1 MMQPIPMLPFRKT
14 EFYNEHPV
22 PWQMPIRIPSAAGIL
37 LLCGISAAMML
48 CAGLALMSGQAF
60 VFFLLWMSNWVIT
73 GYLGLRFGAI
83 RGGIAGVILY
93 GFFCS
98 LLGFGALFGFMIA
111 SLSHGF
117 SFGAIAGIMVGAF
130 MGPLIYGMATRSWA
144 LSLLDRAYLV
154 PMMHGPPPADHMRPM
169 APSAVRTPYPMTPEA
184 QQFWTAQQ
192 PGRGMPPPP
201 SRPRR

>member
-1 MMQPIPMLPFRKT
+1 MMPPGPMPPFRRT

-22 PWQMPIRIPSAAGIL
+22 PWQMPIKIPSAAGIL

-60 VFFLLWMSNWVIT
+60 PFFLLWMSNWVIT
-73 GYLGLRFGAI
+73 GYFGLRFGAI
-83 RGGIAGVILY
+83 RGGIGGVLLY

-98 LLGFGALFGFMIA
+98 LLGMGALFGFIIT
-111 SLSHGF
+111 SRGDF
-117 SFGAIAGIMVGAF
+117 SFGPIAGIMFGAF
-130 MGPLIYGMATRSWA
+130 LGPLIYGMVARAWA
-144 LSLLDRAYLV
+144 LSLLDRAYM
-154 PMMHGPPPADHMRPM
+154 PMMQVPPPSGHMRPM

-201 SRPRR
+201 SRPRQ